1 MMKARTVFKI
11 AALVGVPT
19 TAYFASK
26 GGLKY
31 QQLRSNRNWADRNK
45 KNAAIDAAKAYW
57 PAFISGGLTMGS
69 ILLLDSFYGK
79 ELLAVGAVAVAAI
92 SSKEEVEYNFKEYR
106 NAVKEDTVDGG
117 PEKDIEY
124 AMKVADK
131 HIHYTESGEAVHKF
145 KINWLEEVEPIYFD
159 ATFAQVGD
167 GIHEI
172 NKRLMDFLNCDGL
185 VKMPEA
191 LELISG
197 AEHWS
202 NLIKEQRDI
211 PVISK
216 AGWLYELLNI
226 DCDCYFLD
234 WTITKVEDEPGVYEI
249 CPDWGPWLDL
259 EEYIEEETKAGRL

>member
-1 MMKARTVFKI
+1 MKARTVFKI

-31 QQLRSNRNWADRNK
+31 QQLRSNRDWADRNK
-45 KNAAIDAAKAYW
+45 KNAFVDGLKSYW
-57 PAFISGGLTMGS
+57 PAAISGALTMGS
-69 ILLLDSFYGK
+69 ICFMDHLYGK

-92 SSKEEVEYNFKEYR
+92 SSKDEVAYNFKEYR
-106 NAVKEDTVDGG
+106 KAVKEDAGD
-117 PEKDIEY
+117 EKDIEY
-124 AMKVADK
+124 AMKVSDK

-145 KINWLEEVEPIYFD
+145 KIDWVEGVSPIYFD
-159 ATFAQVGD
+159 ATFAQVED

-172 NKRLMDFLNCDGL
+172 NKELIDVLNYDGL
-185 VKMPEA
+185 VQMPEA

-216 AGWLYELLNI
+216 AGWLYELLNL
-226 DCDCYFLD
+226 DRDCYFLD

-249 CPDWGPWLDL
+249 IPDKDPWYDL
-259 EEYIEEETKAGRL
+259 AGYIEEAKKAGRL